1 MTSPVSMPAGHK
13 MVATDFDAYENATA
27 AWTSYTPA
35 WTASSVNPA
44 LGNGT
49 LTGNYTQVGKLV
61 FLRIVLTMGSTS
73 TFGTGA
79 WSISL
84 PVGAK
89 ASSII
94 GALAEDSSASQ
105 RWAGQV
111 RIITTSATGDNMRIV
126 VADASGAVNSTV
138 PFTWA
143 TSDSLILSGLY
154 EAA

>member
-1 MTSPVSMPAGHK
+1 MTSPVSMPAGH
-13 MVATDFDAYENATA
+13 AIIAADLDAYENATA
-27 AWTSYTPA
+27 VWTPYTPA

-61 FLRIVLTMGSTS
+61 FLRIVLTIGSTS

-84 PVGAK
+84 PVGAQV
-89 ASSII
+89 SSII

-126 VADASGAVNSTV
+126 IADASGAVNSTV
-138 PFTWA
+138 PFIWA